1 MRIAFFGDVVGK
13 CGRNAAIEYIRTN
26 RVKYGFDF
34 IIVNGENAAHGF
46 GITQRICDKFFEVG
60 VDVITLG
67 NHSFDQKDDLAMFER
82 ERRLIRPLNYPRRTP
97 GRGFVVADAHGLLG
111 RKVMVVNVMGRL
123 FMEENDDPFVV
134 MTDLLSEYKLTVNV
148 DAIFVD
154 CHAEA
159 TAEKTALARYFDGK
173 ISALIGTH
181 THAPTADLQILSRG
195 TGFLSDCGM
204 CGDYDSCIGMDD
216 ESPIKRFTSKVD
228 AYAKMIPAQKEAT
241 VCGVVVDV
249 GNNGLCSN
257 IQTIRV
263 GGFLKEQKD
272 CLGRF

>member
-1 MRIAFFGDVVGK
+1 VRIAFFGDVVGK
-13 CGRNAAIEYIRTN
+13 RGRNATVAYIQKN
-26 RVKYGFDF
+26 KLKYGFDF
-34 IIVNGENAAHGF
+34 VIVNGENAAHGF
-46 GITQRICDKFFEVG
+46 GITQAICNQFFNVG

-67 NHSFDQKDDLAMFER
+67 NHSFDQRDDMAMFDR
-82 ERRLIRPLNYPRRTP
+82 EKRLVRPLNYPRKTP
-97 GRGFVVADAHGLLG
+97 GRGFIVAEARGIS
-111 RKVMVVNVMGRL
+111 KTIMVINIMGRL
-123 FMEENDDPFVV
+123 YMEQNDDPFAVLD
-134 MTDLLSEYKLTVNV
+134 DLLTEYKLSINV

-159 TAEKTALARYFDGK
+159 TAEKAALARYFDGR

-181 THAPTADLQILSRG
+181 THVPTADLQILKGG

-216 ESPIKRFTSKVD
+216 DAPIRRFTSKLD
-228 AYAKMIPAQKEAT
+228 TYAKLVPAQKDVT
-241 VCGVVVDV
+241 VCGVVMDV
-249 GNNGLCSN
+249 GTTGLCTN

-272 CLGRF
+272 FL